1 MGLYS
6 GIFKNKKRKVETMK
20 KIVQNLNLRNVKKGA
35 VVRGLMMIIVIV
47 NYLLNAMGIN
57 PIPIEESVIGLLVTV
72 VLTVGTFLLSYWKN
86 NSWTTAA
93 QEADEKLQAL
103 RAESR

>member
-1 MGLYS
+1 
-6 GIFKNKKRKVETMK
+6 
-20 KIVQNLNLRNVKKGA
+20 
-35 VVRGLMMIIVIV
+35 
-47 NYLLNAMGIN
+47 MGIN
-57 PIPIEESVIGLLVTV
+57 PIPIEESVVGLLVTV